1 MISLYDSKITDV
13 LPISIKNLP
22 EVRSISYAVSN
33 MNKKL
38 INFSKKIALYNSI
51 DTLDECILDI
61 LAVELRTQYYDES
74 LDIKVKRKLI
84 KNTLGWYMKAGT
96 PSAVEELV
104 EAVFGTGEV
113 EEWFDFGGDPY
124 TFRVTTNAELN
135 PEGIEKFFK
144 MINKVKNT
152 RSHMDG
158 LNKYE
163 ALKNSIYVANA
174 LSITKHTTINMNE
187 KYLEREINVA
197 NGLSITKVINILSE
211 EE

>member
-1 MISLYDSKITDV
+1 MISLYDSQITDV

>member
-124 TFRVTTNAELN
+124 TFRVTTNAELD

-163 ALKNSIYVANA
+163 ALKNNIYVANA